1 MNRRIICTARIVLTL
16 ALLVGWSTRSTAAQE
31 TADLSLTK
39 VADRTYV
46 RVGEN
51 ITYTITLTNI
61 GSATAT
67 GIVFGDP
74 LPDQLNLVSFTCS
87 QGTVSGGPFCAIDN
101 LASGASVTATLIAIP
116 DVGKHER
123 RISNTA
129 FIVESGTPDPDSTN
143 NSASVLIKVIG
154 RIP

>member
-1 MNRRIICTARIVLTL
+1 MNRRIICTAHIILTL
-16 ALLVGWSTRSTAAQE
+16 VLLVGWSARSAAAQE

-39 VADRTYV
+39 VADRTHV

-51 ITYTITLTNI
+51 ITYTITLTNL
-61 GSATAT
+61 GPATAT
-67 GIVFGDP
+67 GITFGDP

-87 QGTVSGGPFCAIDN
+87 QGTLSGGPFCAIEN
-101 LASGASVTATLIAIP
+101 LASGASVTATLIAVP

-123 RISNTA
+123 HISNTA
-129 FIVESGTPDPDSTN
+129 FIVESATPDPDGTN

-154 RIP
+154 PIP